1 MAQSKKAVDTISFS
15 ELFQPKLVTVFREG
29 YHLADFRADVIAGL
43 TVAVVALPLSIAIAI
58 ASGASPVQGLYTSI
72 IGGFFIALLGGSR
85 FQIGGPAGAFIIV
98 VSTTVAEH
106 GMDGLLLA
114 TFMSGVMLMA
124 LGYLRLGTYI
134 KFIPYPVTVGFT
146 AGIAVIIFS
155 SQLINMFGL
164 RLPEKEPGPL
174 LEKIPV
180 IWRNIE
186 TFSLLSISFCIGTIV
201 FITVLKKLRPNWP
214 GMVLSIIIG
223 GSLTAFFNLD
233 IVTIGSKFG
242 TMPSTLPAPHL
253 PAFNLE
259 KVMAVLPNAMTFT
272 LLGAIESLLSA
283 VVADGMTGRRHR
295 SNCELVAQG
304 VGNIASAFFTGICV
318 TGAIA
323 RTATNIRAGARS
335 PISGICHCVF
345 LLLFL
350 VALAP
355 LANFIPLA
363 CLAGILAIISWN
375 MIDKRAILLL
385 LKASA
390 GDAVVLL
397 VSLSLTIFR
406 NVTEAI
412 IIGFALGALLFIHRM
427 SKAASVT
434 TDLPLVAEDAA
445 DSTRQPVESYEGDI
459 QKNSDTVIYHIS
471 GAFFFGAAA
480 SIGSVLDRIGDN
492 YRTMI
497 LDFAQVPFL
506 DATGANTIESL
517 AEKAKKRDI
526 KLVICGA
533 SEQVLRD
540 LLSHGIKPPSLHLEK
555 TLEKAIN
562 KYIRHNQDIR

>member
-1 MAQSKKAVDTISFS
+1 MAQSKKAADTISFS
-15 ELFQPKLVTVFREG
+15 ELFQPKLVTVFKEG
-29 YHLADFRADVIAGL
+29 YHLADFRADIIAGL

-58 ASGASPVQGLYTSI
+58 ASGASPMQGLYTSI

-98 VSTTVAEH
+98 VSTTVAEY

-114 TFMSGVMLMA
+114 TLMSGIMLMA

-174 LEKIPV
+174 LEKLPV

-186 TFSLLSISFCIGTIV
+186 TFSLLSISFCIGTIL

-242 TMPSTLPAPHL
+242 TMPSTLPSPHL
-253 PAFNLE
+253 PAFTLE
-259 KVMAVLPNAMTFT
+259 KIMAVLPNAMTFT

-335 PISGICHCVF
+335 PIAGICHSAF

-350 VALAP
+350 IALAP

-375 MIDKRAILLL
+375 MIDKRAIALL

-445 DSTRQPVESYEGDI
+445 DSTKQPIESYEGDI
-459 QKNSDTVIYHIS
+459 QKNSDAVIYHIS

-526 KLVICGA
+526 KLVISGA

-540 LLSHGIKPPSLHLEK
+540 LLSHGIKPPSVHLEK
-555 TLEKAIN
+555 TLEKAIH
-562 KYIRHNQDIR
+562 KYIHRHRDV

>member
-1 MAQSKKAVDTISFS
+1 MAPHQRPHSTISFS
-15 ELFQPKLVTVFREG
+15 ELFQPKLITVWREG
-29 YHLADFRADVIAGL
+29 YHLADFRADAVAGL
-43 TVAVVALPLSIAIAI
+43 TVAIVALPLSIAIAI
-58 ASGASPVQGLYTSI
+58 ASGAEPVQGLYTSI

-98 VSTTVAEH
+98 VSTTVAHH

-114 TFMSGVMLMA
+114 TFMSGIMLMV

-164 RLPEKEPGPL
+164 RLSEKEPGPL
-174 LEKIPV
+174 LEKLPV
-180 IWRNIE
+180 IWQNIE
-186 TFSLLSISFCIGTIV
+186 TFNPLAISFCVVTII
-201 FITVLKKLRPNWP
+201 FITALKKFRPNWP

-223 GSLTAFFNLD
+223 GALTAFFNLD

-242 TMPSTLPAPHL
+242 TMPSTLPSPHL
-253 PAFNLE
+253 PVFSFE
-259 KVMAVLPNAMTFT
+259 KAKAVFPDAMTFT

-304 VGNIASAFFTGICV
+304 VGNMASAIFSGICV

-335 PISGICHCVF
+335 PVSGMFHSAF

-350 VALAP
+350 VAAAP

-375 MIDKRAILLL
+375 MIDKRAIMLL

-412 IIGFALGALLFIHRM
+412 VVGFALGALLFIHRM
-427 SKAASVT
+427 SKVASVT
-434 TDLPLVAEDAA
+434 TDMPLVAEDKA
-445 DSTRQPVESYEGDI
+445 DSAQMPVASYEGDI
-459 QKNSDTVIYHIS
+459 QKNSHVVIYHIS

-480 SIGSVLDRIGDN
+480 SIGSVLDRIGDD

-497 LDFAQVPFL
+497 LDFTQVPFL
-506 DATGANTIESL
+506 DSTGANTIESL
-517 AEKAKKRDI
+517 AEKAKKSNI

-533 SEQVLRD
+533 SPQVLKD
-540 LLSHGIKPPSLHLEK
+540 LLSHGIKPPAIHLEK
-555 TLEKAIN
+555 SLEKAVD
-562 KYIRHNQDIR
+562 KYIRNAHDIT

>member
-1 MAQSKKAVDTISFS
+1 MARSKKAVEKISFS
-15 ELFQPKLVTVFREG
+15 ELFQPKLITVLREG
-29 YHLADFRADVIAGL
+29 YHFVDFRADVVAGL
-43 TVAVVALPLSIAIAI
+43 TVAIVALPLSIAIAI

-72 IGGFFIALLGGSR
+72 VGGFFIALLGGSR

-114 TFMSGVMLMA
+114 TLMSGMMLMA

-146 AGIAVIIFS
+146 AGIAVIIVS
-155 SQLINMFGL
+155 SQLINMLGL
-164 RLPEKEPGPL
+164 ELNEKEPGPI
-174 LEKIPV
+174 LEKLPV
-180 IWRNIE
+180 IWNNIG
-186 TFSLLSISFCIGTIV
+186 TYSLLSIIFCVATII
-201 FITVLKKLRPNWP
+201 FITSLKKLRPNWP

-223 GSLTAFFNLD
+223 GAVTAFFNLD

-242 TMPSTLPAPHL
+242 TMPSTLPSPRL
-253 PAFNLE
+253 PEFNFD
-259 KVMAVLPNAMTFT
+259 KVQAVFPDAMTFT

-304 VGNIASAFFTGICV
+304 VANIASALFSGICV
-318 TGAIA
+318 TGAVA

-335 PISGICHCVF
+335 PISGIFHSVF

-350 VALAP
+350 VILAP

-434 TDLPLVAEDAA
+434 ADRPLVAEDIA
-445 DSTRQPVESYEGDI
+445 DAKNQPNSYYEGNI
-459 QKNSDTVIYHIS
+459 QKDSNTVIYHIS

-497 LDFAQVPFL
+497 LDFVQVPFL

-517 AEKAKKRDI
+517 AEKARKQGI
-526 KLVICGA
+526 TLVICGA
-533 SEQVLRD
+533 SEQVLKD
-540 LLSHGIKPPSLHLEK
+540 FLSHGIKPPSVHFEK
-555 TLEKAIN
+555 SLEKAVK
-562 KYIRHNQDIR
+562 KYIKPEYVAV

>member
-1 MAQSKKAVDTISFS
+1 MAQSKKAVDKISFS
-15 ELFQPKLVTVFREG
+15 ELFQPKLITVFREG
-29 YHLADFRADVIAGL
+29 YQLADFRADVIAGL

-72 IGGFFIALLGGSR
+72 VGGFFIALLGGSR

-114 TFMSGVMLMA
+114 TFLSGIMLMA

-164 RLPEKEPGPL
+164 RLSEKEPGPIL
-174 LEKIPV
+174 QKIPV
-180 IWRNIE
+180 IWHNIE

-242 TMPSTLPAPHL
+242 TMPSTLPSPHI
-253 PAFNLE
+253 PAFDLE
-259 KVMAVLPNAMTFT
+259 KVTAVLPNAMTFT

-335 PISGICHCVF
+335 PMSGICHSLF

-355 LANFIPLA
+355 LANFVPLA

-397 VSLSLTIFR
+397 VTLSLTIFR

-434 TDLPLVAEDAA
+434 TDLPLVAEDTA
-445 DSTRQPVESYEGDI
+445 DSMKQPIDSYEGDI

-506 DATGANTIESL
+506 DATGAKTIESL
-517 AEKAKKRDI
+517 AEKAKTRNI

-540 LLSHGIKPPSLHLEK
+540 LLSHGIRPPFIHLEK
-555 TLEKAIN
+555 NLEKAIN
-562 KYIRHNQDIR
+562 KYIRHHRDVH